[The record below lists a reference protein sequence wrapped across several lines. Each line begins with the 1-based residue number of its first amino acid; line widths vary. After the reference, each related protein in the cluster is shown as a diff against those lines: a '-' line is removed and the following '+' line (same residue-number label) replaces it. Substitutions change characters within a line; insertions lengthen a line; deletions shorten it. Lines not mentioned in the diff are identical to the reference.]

1 MVRMH
6 DIIPRGG
13 SGPLPTSKRLAP
25 QLATLAI
32 ALIVG
37 IIGLELALRLL
48 GAGPLHVN
56 PDQKSLWAHDSRL
69 GWINHPGHVGT
80 FDNGFFRVQVEINS
94 KGLRGAEVGYQKPQG
109 LKRILVVGDS
119 FAWGFGVEQDEIF
132 STRLEAALPDT
143 EVINAG
149 VSGYST
155 DQALLWLQQEGKRY
169 SPDVVIY
176 LLSGNDDIMN
186 SMQLAYWVYYKP
198 SFQLDRLGDL
208 VLQGVP
214 VPEASFENRARHFLR
229 SRSAIAK
236 AVEVALQGHEASFVY
251 LADSIPD
258 PKNPHRLTV
267 ALVDAMRNE
276 ARSVGASFL
285 VVANAQFW
293 FSPNGS
299 YERLLVELRRA
310 GGDVIDLIDVESH
323 PGWDADAMQIPGDGH
338 WNGVGHAFVSGL
350 VADRLAAQGLD
361 QPSAARGWSNAKPA
375 ASK

>member
-1 MVRMH
+1 M
-6 DIIPRGG
+6 
-13 SGPLPTSKRLAP
+13 PTSRRLAP
-25 QLATLAI
+25 KLAILAT

-37 IIGLELALRLL
+37 MLGLELALRLM
-48 GAGPLHVN
+48 GAGPVHVN
-56 PDQKSLWAHDSRL
+56 PDQRSFWAHDSRL
-69 GWINHPGHVGT
+69 GWINQPGHAGT

-94 KGLRGAEVGYQKPQG
+94 KGLRGAEVDYQKPQG
-109 LKRILVVGDS
+109 VKRILVIGDS
-119 FAWGFGVEQDEIF
+119 FAWGFGVEQNETF
-132 STRLEAALPDT
+132 STRLEAAIPDT
-143 EVINAG
+143 EVINGG

-155 DQALLWLQQEGKRY
+155 DQALLWFQLEGKRY

-198 SFQLDRLGDL
+198 SFRLDGGGAL

-251 LADSIPD
+251 LANSVPD
-258 PKNPHRLTV
+258 PESPHRLTV
-267 ALVDAMRNE
+267 ALIDAMRNE

-285 VVANAQFW
+285 VVANSQFW

-299 YERLLVELRRA
+299 YERLLVELRQA
-310 GGDVIDLIDVESH
+310 GSAEGDVIDLINVESQ

-338 WNGVGHAFVSGL
+338 WNGTGHAFASGL
-350 VADRLAAQGLD
+350 AADRLAAQNLD
-361 QPSAARGWSNAKPA
+361 QPSAARGWSRAKPA
-375 ASK
+375 ANK